1 MVKVMRSYVRGP
13 LAPFAAGLAGDLLE
27 RGYTRESAAQHMCF
41 VAHLDRWLTAEGLKV
56 EDLDAETVDRYLGE
70 RRATGYVEYLSRK
83 AMAPLL
89 SFVEPLGA
97 LPPKPPPVLDA
108 VEELVG
114 RYREY
119 LLTNDH
125 LLPTLRGLF
134 EKFAEA
140 GGNPEVLRPL
150 LGVDARYLDQSFAEA
165 DRVWG
170 GMDEYLAG
178 CLGLDDRARGTL
190 RDRFLQ

>member
-89 SFVEPLGA
+89 SFVEPLGRCRPSRRRCWMRWRSWSA
-97 LPPKPPPVLDA
+97 ATASTCSPS
-108 VEELVG
+108 VG
-114 RYREY
+114 
-119 LLTNDH
+119 
-125 LLPTLRGLF
+125 
-134 EKFAEA
+134 
-140 GGNPEVLRPL
+140 
-150 LGVDARYLDQSFAEA
+150 
-165 DRVWG
+165 
-170 GMDEYLAG
+170 
-178 CLGLDDRARGTL
+178 
-190 RDRFLQ
+190 